1 MKDPRTQLW
10 TSRTKTE
17 SGMTTSSWRRKA
29 RQRLSTLMRVL
40 SSTLVSLGDGG
51 EEEEEG
57 ELREEAPLRKLRAG
71 NWNQV
76 NDDYDDWEF

>member
-1 MKDPRTQLW
+1 
-10 TSRTKTE
+10 
-17 SGMTTSSWRRKA
+17 
-29 RQRLSTLMRVL
+29 MRVL
-40 SSTLVSLGDGG
+40 SSTLVNLGDGG

-76 NDDYDDWEF
+76 NEDYDNWGFSEHDD